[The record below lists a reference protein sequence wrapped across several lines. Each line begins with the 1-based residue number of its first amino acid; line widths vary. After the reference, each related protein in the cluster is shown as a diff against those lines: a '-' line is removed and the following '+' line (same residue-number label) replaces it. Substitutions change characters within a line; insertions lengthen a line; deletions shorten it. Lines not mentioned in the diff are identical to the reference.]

1 MPWPDFIA
9 LLAFLTATAFT
20 PGPNTTLSTALA
32 ANRGLRGALHFV
44 CAVPVGW
51 ALLFGVCL
59 AGVGALIATV
69 PPLRWAVKALGV
81 AYLLWLAY
89 KLARTT
95 RLAEADSSQL
105 DVTFWQGAA
114 LQFVNIKAWM
124 AALTVSAGWVTVAA
138 NSTQRALIVL
148 PVLVAYA
155 FFSNL
160 AYALIGSSLRGW
172 LAQGQRLAWFNRAMA
187 AVLVLTALWMGT
199 V

>member
-1 MPWPDFIA
+1 MPWPDFLA

-51 ALLFGVCL
+51 ALLFAVCL
-59 AGVGALIATV
+59 AGVGTLMTTV
-69 PPLRWAVKALGV
+69 PPLRWTIKALGV
-81 AYLLWLAY
+81 AYLLWLAV

-95 RLAEADSSQL
+95 RLAEADASQL

-124 AALTVSAGWVTVAA
+124 AALTVTAGWVTSAA
-138 NSTQRALIVL
+138 NPTQRALIVL

-160 AYALIGSSLRGW
+160 TYAMIGSSLRGW
-172 LAQGQRLAWFNRAMA
+172 LAVGPRLAWFNRAMA
-187 AVLVLTALWMGT
+187 AVLVATAWWMAA

>member
-1 MPWPDFIA
+1 MPWPDFLA

-32 ANRGLRGALHFV
+32 ANRGLRGAMHFV

-51 ALLFGVCL
+51 TLLFAVCL
-59 AGVGALIATV
+59 AGVGTLMTTV
-69 PPLRWAVKALGV
+69 PPLRWTIKALGV
-81 AYLLWLAY
+81 AYLLWLAV

-95 RLAEADSSQL
+95 RLAEADASQL

-124 AALTVSAGWVTVAA
+124 AALTVTAGWITSAA
-138 NSTQRALIVL
+138 NPTQRALIVL

-160 AYALIGSSLRGW
+160 TYAMIGSSLRGW
-172 LAQGQRLAWFNRAMA
+172 LAVGQRLAWFNRVMA
-187 AVLVLTALWMGT
+187 AVLVATAWWMAA